1 MMSVLMLLAG
11 IALGVTLLNPRRR
24 TQPGSD
30 GPKVL
35 PRTTNIEVTVDYPA
49 GAPGDPK
56 QEAPVIAVKPWTAAL
71 KEGDDI
77 TVEFSTGKASDRM
90 LIVPKDP
97 GDWPFNGNL
106 PAELPP
112 QAGSKVPIGKVKA
125 GSKRTEP
132 YSYDILISVSG
143 LGSGNAP
150 RWIRLDPDLIIFWD

>member
-24 TQPGSD
+24 TQPGSA
-30 GPKVL
+30 GPL
-35 PRTTNIEVTVDYPA
+35 PKTTNIEVTVEYPT
-49 GAPGDPK
+49 GAPGEPQK
-56 QEAPVIAVKPWTAAL
+56 NAPTIAVKPWTAAL

-77 TVEFSTGKASDRM
+77 TLEFSQGKSSDRILM
-90 LIVPKDP
+90 VPKNP
-97 GDWPFNGNL
+97 GDWPLEGNL
-106 PAELPP
+106 PVELPP
-112 QAGSKVPIGKVKA
+112 QAGNRVPVGRVKA

-150 RWIRLDPDLIIFWD
+150 RWIRIDPEILVFWD

>member
-24 TQPGSD
+24 TQPGRTAAL
-30 GPKVL
+30 PK
-35 PRTTNIEVTVDYPA
+35 TTNIEVTVEYPTGTGDA
-49 GAPGDPK
+49 QKNAPT
-56 QEAPVIAVKPWTAAL
+56 IAVKPWTAAL

-77 TVEFSTGKASDRM
+77 TLEFSQGKSSDRILM
-90 LIVPKDP
+90 VPKNP
-97 GDWPFNGNL
+97 GDWPLEGNL
-106 PAELPP
+106 PVELPP
-112 QAGSKVPIGKVKA
+112 QAGSKVPIGRVKA

-150 RWIRLDPDLIIFWD
+150 RWIRLDPEYIVFWD